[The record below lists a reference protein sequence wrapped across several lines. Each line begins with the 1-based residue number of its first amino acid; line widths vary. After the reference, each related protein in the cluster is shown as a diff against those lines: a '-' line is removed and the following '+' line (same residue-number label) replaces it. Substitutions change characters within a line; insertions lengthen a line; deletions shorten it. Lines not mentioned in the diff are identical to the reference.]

1 MKSRE
6 IFGGVMK
13 YSLFIALISL
23 QILSIYTAVINRSD
37 ETEFA
42 VRIWKSALSINATV
56 GLMGNL
62 FAMDCLSK
70 LVTGRPQ
77 NFLVDFIEKDS
88 KEISVSYNGFVVI
101 SLFLPVMV
109 ISMYLYI
116 RTNMRLFLI
125 CSYTLAIAT
134 SVSFLVRMLAL
145 YFQSKRKSE
154 KTFLSQLLNPL
165 ILPSVICFFLLMVT
179 NAKTVDFVYRNL
191 LTSASTVF
199 RILALIIVL
208 CYIPAVAFC
217 HYSNLY
223 CITAFTFIRKDPKK
237 AQVELDAVEKKNTER
252 EASLRQIAEYLD
264 ETALKV
270 GFFKKIGLTM
280 HFLSTHIRAY
290 WKENVYAMSYLLL
303 CGKLKITQRLGRLLD
318 EDRIKTHMIRFC
330 EITVVLELLALNILL
345 FIYLEDNDPCSR
357 FFELLSTVIII
368 PILLSSLSN
377 LKVNKVEKE

>member
-1 MKSRE
+1 MKFRE

-13 YSLFIALISL
+13 YSLFVALISL
-23 QILSIYTAVINRSD
+23 QILSIYTAVTNRSD

-42 VRIWKSALSINATV
+42 VRIWKSVLSISAAV

-70 LVTGRPQ
+70 LMTGRPQ
-77 NFLVDFIEKDS
+77 NFFADFIEKDS

-109 ISMYLYI
+109 ISMYLYM

-145 YFQSKRKSE
+145 YFQSKQKSE
-154 KTFLSQLLNPL
+154 KTFLSQLLNPI

-179 NAKTVDFVYRNL
+179 NTKTVEFVYRNL
-191 LTSASTVF
+191 QTPASTVF

-237 AQVELDAVEKKNTER
+237 AQVELDAVEKKSAER

-270 GFFKKIGLTM
+270 GFFKKIGLII
-280 HFLSTHIRAY
+280 HFLSTHIKAH

>member
-1 MKSRE
+1 MKFRE

-23 QILSIYTAVINRSD
+23 QILSIYTAATNRSD
-37 ETEFA
+37 EMEFA
-42 VRIWKSALSINATV
+42 VMIWKSVLLINATV

-77 NFLVDFIEKDS
+77 NFLTDFIEKDS
-88 KEISVSYNGFVVI
+88 KEISASYNGFIVI

-125 CSYTLAIAT
+125 CSYILAIAT

-145 YFQSKRKSE
+145 YFQSKRKSG
-154 KTFLSQLLNPL
+154 KSFLSQLLNP
-165 ILPSVICFFLLMVT
+165 IVLPSVICFFLLMVT
-179 NAKTVDFVYRNL
+179 NTKTVDFVYRNL
-191 LTSASTVF
+191 QTPASTVF

-223 CITAFTFIRKDPKK
+223 CITAFAFIRKDPKK
-237 AQVELDAVEKKNTER
+237 AQVELDTVERKNAER
-252 EASLRQIAEYLD
+252 EASLRQTAEYLD

-270 GFFKKIGLTM
+270 GFFKKIGLII
-280 HFLSTHIRAY
+280 HFLSAHISAH
-290 WKENVYAMSYLLL
+290 WKENVYAISYLLI
-303 CGKLKITQRLGRLLD
+303 CGKLKITQRLGKLLD
-318 EDRIKTHMIRFC
+318 KDRIKTHMIRFC

-377 LKVNKVEKE
+377 LKVDKATQE

>member
-70 LVTGRPQ
+70 LMTGKQQ
-77 NFLVDFIEKDS
+77 NILTDLIERDS
-88 KEISVSYNGFVVI
+88 KEISVSYNGFIVV
-101 SLFLPVMV
+101 SLFLPITV

-116 RTNMRLFLI
+116 RTNMHLFLI
-125 CSYTLAIAT
+125 CSYTLGIAT
-134 SVSFLVRMLAL
+134 SVSVLVRILAL
-145 YFQSKRKSE
+145 YVQNKRKSG
-154 KTFLSQLLNPL
+154 KTFLSQLLNP
-165 ILPSVICFFLLMVT
+165 IVIPSVICFFFLMVT
-179 NAKTVDFVYRNL
+179 NTKTVDFVYRNL
-191 LTSASTVF
+191 LTPTSTVF
-199 RILALIIVL
+199 RILALMIIL
-208 CYIPAVAFC
+208 CYIPAVTFC

-223 CITAFTFIRKDPKK
+223 CITAFAFITKDSKK
-237 AQVELDAVEKKNTER
+237 VQAELDAVDKKNTEH
-252 EASLRQIAEYLD
+252 EASLRQIAEHLD
-264 ETALKV
+264 EATSKV
-270 GFFKKIGLTM
+270 GFFKKIGLIIQ
-280 HFLSTHIRAY
+280 FLSTHIRAY

-377 LKVNKVEKE
+377 LKINKAEKE

>member
-1 MKSRE
+1 MKFRE

-23 QILSIYTAVINRSD
+23 HILSIYTTATNRLD
-37 ETEFA
+37 GTEFA
-42 VRIWKSALSINATV
+42 VRIWKSVLSINATV

-77 NFLVDFIEKDS
+77 NFLTDFIEKDS
-88 KEISVSYNGFVVI
+88 KEISVSYNGFVVT
-101 SLFLPVMV
+101 SLFLPIMV
-109 ISMYLYI
+109 ISMYLYVH
-116 RTNMRLFLI
+116 TNMHLFLI
-125 CSYTLAIAT
+125 CSYILAMAT
-134 SVSFLVRMLAL
+134 SVSFLIRMLAL
-145 YFQSKRKSE
+145 YVQNKRKI
-154 KTFLSQLLNPL
+154 LSQLLNP
-165 ILPSVICFFLLMVT
+165 IVLPSVICFFLLMVT
-179 NAKTVDFVYRNL
+179 NTKTVDFVYRNL
-191 LTSASTVF
+191 QTPASTVF

-223 CITAFTFIRKDPKK
+223 CITAFKFIKKDLKK
-237 AQVELDAVEKKNTER
+237 AQVELDAVEKKNAER

-270 GFFKKIGLTM
+270 GFFKKIRLII
-280 HFLSTHIRAY
+280 HFFSIHVKAY

-303 CGKLKITQRLGRLLD
+303 CGKIKITQRFGRLLD